1 MKGSRSLKTRL
12 GLASMPKKLCE
23 GCALTENS
31 VPEAKMDLPTKI
43 SAGTIASAPVD
54 ADTLR
59 LRTLSKVSGSTVK
72 TGRRPPP
79 NPFVR
84 FRDGTMTLLYNYRW
98 AHVDADGHRLE
109 REPNK
114 IYHYG
119 NYGRYR
125 YGHRGFVATRE
136 FKLLQMAEIFGYNVA
151 PYLTFDETAAVAE
164 VLPREVHRKPQLS
177 LVKKY
182 FHAAVKN
189 AAGEALRQLVPI
201 GVELDHDGYAVSGYT
216 LFELI
221 GRDMHDGAMMHI
233 IEAPPIFETRVGPLS
248 VLGAKLFA
256 RKRAAL
262 QVVVRTVGR
271 PRLTCRTY
279 ESLWRRMTAEG
290 WPLDA
295 VRSLVRDVHARSRIE
310 CRCPGRGRLKM
321 PSKQRML
328 NPGWKEDKV
337 IFGCRELARL
347 EDIFDDRRKM
357 VVLLELLRRGR
368 ARPIDA
374 VADRLL
380 GRWDFIRCA
389 RTRTP
394 DAQSSIRLLR
404 RYSGYN
410 RDIYCDYVDV
420 FGIASAAMT
429 VCVAPWPV
437 VDEEDDFHLYLAKS
451 DLAPYGPVTNILRP
465 YARGVGLVKFKTRAA
480 AQDAVARYDGLG
492 GATYKILED
501 IERDDRQRTGAVLQ
515 LATRGFANFHVLRGN
530 LKAIFAFCGL

>member
-1 MKGSRSLKTRL
+1 MLFTQ
-12 GLASMPKKLCE
+12 
-23 GCALTENS
+23 
-31 VPEAKMDLPTKI
+31 
-43 SAGTIASAPVD
+43 AG
-54 ADTLR
+54 
-59 LRTLSKVSGSTVK
+59 
-72 TGRRPPP
+72 
-79 NPFVR
+79 
-84 FRDGTMTLLYNYRW
+84 
-98 AHVDADGHRLE
+98 
-109 REPNK
+109 
-114 IYHYG
+114 
-119 NYGRYR
+119 
-125 YGHRGFVATRE
+125 
-136 FKLLQMAEIFGYNVA
+136 
-151 PYLTFDETAAVAE
+151 
-164 VLPREVHRKPQLS
+164 
-177 LVKKY
+177 
-182 FHAAVKN
+182 
-189 AAGEALRQLVPI
+189 AG
-201 GVELDHDGYAVSGYT
+201 
-216 LFELI
+216 
-221 GRDMHDGAMMHI
+221 
-233 IEAPPIFETRVGPLS
+233 
-248 VLGAKLFA
+248 LFA

-394 DAQSSIRLLR
+394 DAQSSIRLLK

-429 VCVAPWPV
+429 VCVAP
-437 VDEEDDFHLYLAKS
+437 
-451 DLAPYGPVTNILRP
+451 
-465 YARGVGLVKFKTRAA
+465 
-480 AQDAVARYDGLG
+480 
-492 GATYKILED
+492 
-501 IERDDRQRTGAVLQ
+501 
-515 LATRGFANFHVLRGN
+515 
-530 LKAIFAFCGL
+530 